1 MSVSIEEITAQ
12 VEPPQTPAAPA
23 SHASGDDQPETQMRR
38 QCDLLTRLA
47 IRAARL
53 HAD

>member
-23 SHASGDDQPETQMRR
+23 SHASTDDQPDALMRR
-38 QCDLLTRLA
+38 QCDLLARVERRADRL
-47 IRAARL
+47 RA
-53 HAD
+53 D

>member
-12 VEPPQTPAAPA
+12 VEPPPAPAAAA
-23 SHASGDDQPETQMRR
+23 SRESGDDQCETQMRR
-38 QCDLLTRLA
+38 QCDLLARLA